1 MAAPQAADL
10 YLENQLCFALY
21 ATALAMGKTYRPLL
35 AELGLTYPQYVVLM
49 ALWQHGELSVGAL
62 GEAVSLDSGT
72 LSPLLRKLDSQG
84 LVRRARSANDDRSV
98 LISLTP
104 PGRALRKRAYGVRAK
119 VACSTGCSAAQR
131 EDLMAQLNH
140 LRAGL
145 RVAN

>member
-1 MAAPQAADL
+1 MAAPQDADL
-10 YLENQLCFALY
+10 YLKNQLCFALY

-49 ALWQHGELSVGAL
+49 ALWQHGELSVGAV
-62 GEAVSLDSGT
+62 GETVSLDSGT

-84 LVRRARSANDDRSV
+84 LVRRARSSQDDRSV

-104 PGRALRKRAYGVRAK
+104 AGRALRKRAHGVRAK
-119 VACSTGCSAAQR
+119 VACSTGCNAAQR

-140 LRAGL
+140 LRTALLAAG
-145 RVAN
+145 